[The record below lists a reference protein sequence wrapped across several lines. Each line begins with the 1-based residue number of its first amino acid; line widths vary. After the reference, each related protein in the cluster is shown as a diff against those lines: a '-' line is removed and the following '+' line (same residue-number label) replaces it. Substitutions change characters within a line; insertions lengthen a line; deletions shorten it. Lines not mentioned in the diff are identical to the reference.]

1 MDYLKAGFWKDVTQN
16 GEEEEDED
24 DNNPAFMECKL
35 YLRSYAKAYTR
46 YFILCSNEAETV
58 NKPIYRRGN

>member
-1 MDYLKAGFWKDVTQN
+1 MKMITITMI
-16 GEEEEDED
+16 
-24 DNNPAFMECKL
+24 PAFMECKL